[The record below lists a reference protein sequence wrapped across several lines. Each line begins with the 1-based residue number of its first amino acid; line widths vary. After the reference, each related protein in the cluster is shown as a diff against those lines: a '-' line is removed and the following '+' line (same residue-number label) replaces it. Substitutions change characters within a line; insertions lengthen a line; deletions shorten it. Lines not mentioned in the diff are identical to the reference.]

1 MYLAVQC
8 VSSECNGA
16 RACAWWVIVKNL
28 YSVRLQPGVE
38 PAHTESACMRSI
50 SWPPKNPQHCFIGQE
65 LACKDE
71 ERGKA
76 FFTSRTYLLAGVLLE
91 KPTSGSEKSGDLTEE
106 LLSIMTSL
114 H

>member
-1 MYLAVQC
+1 M
-8 VSSECNGA
+8 
-16 RACAWWVIVKNL
+16 K
-28 YSVRLQPGVE
+28 
-38 PAHTESACMRSI
+38 
-50 SWPPKNPQHCFIGQE
+50 QE
-65 LACKDE
+65 
-71 ERGKA
+71 GKA